1 MILKARLS
9 LKRRKMMIN
18 LPEIFSS
25 MSYLYP
31 ALIGGIGVAL
41 IAGPMGAFMVWR
53 RLAYFS
59 DTIAHSGLLGVTIAL
74 ILNWYVTF
82 GITLIALAIA
92 LLLFFL
98 QQHFK
103 VASDTLLGL
112 LSHTALALGLLTLS
126 LFEAVRVDVLGFLY
140 GDILTM
146 NWQDVAVIYGG
157 LIIVYFGLAK
167 SWSALLQ
174 ITIDKEL
181 AQVEGMPVIRI
192 ELAYNLLLALV
203 IALSVK
209 IVGVLLMTAL
219 LLIPAT
225 SARSWSE
232 SPEQMAALAAII
244 GAISIF
250 LGLVLSHV
258 YDVPTGPMIV
268 VVAACSLIFPI
279 LKKIS

>member
-1 MILKARLS
+1 
-9 LKRRKMMIN
+9 MIN
-18 LPEIFSS
+18 FSEFFSS
-25 MSYLYP
+25 ISYLLP
-31 ALIGGIGVAL
+31 ALIGGMGVAL

-74 ILNWYVTF
+74 ILHWNVTF

-92 LLLFFL
+92 IVLFFL
-98 QQHFK
+98 QQRFK
-103 VASDTLLGL
+103 VATDTLLGI

-126 LFEAVRVDVLGFLY
+126 LFESVRVDVLGFLY

-146 NWQDVAVIYGG
+146 SWQDVALIYIG
-157 LIIVYFGLAK
+157 LIIVFMGLSK

-181 AQVEGMPVIRI
+181 AQVEGVKTDRI
-192 ELAYNLLLALV
+192 VLAYNLLLALV
-203 IALSVK
+203 IALSIK

-225 SARSWSE
+225 SARSWSN
-232 SPEQMAALAAII
+232 SPEQMAGLAAII
-244 GAISIF
+244 GALSIF
-250 LGLVLSHV
+250 IGLALSHI

-268 VVAACSLIFPI
+268 VVAACSLVFSL
-279 LKKIS
+279 LKKRR

>member
-1 MILKARLS
+1 MIA
-9 LKRRKMMIN
+9 
-18 LPEIFSS
+18 LPEFFSS
-25 MSYLYP
+25 MAYLLP

-74 ILNWYVTF
+74 ILHWDVTF

-112 LSHTALALGLLTLS
+112 LSHTSLALGLLTLS
-126 LFEAVRVDVLGFLY
+126 LFESVRVDVLGFLY

-146 NWQDVAVIYGG
+146 NWQDVTIIYVG
-157 LIIVYFGLAK
+157 LMVVYLGLTK
-167 SWSALLQ
+167 SWSQLLQ

-181 AQVEGMPVIRI
+181 AQVEGVSVDKIV
-192 ELAYNLLLALV
+192 LAYNLLLALV

-225 SARSWSE
+225 SARSWAK
-232 SPEQMAALAAII
+232 SPEQMAGLAAII
-244 GAISIF
+244 GAISI
-250 LGLVLSHV
+250 LIGLILSHI

-268 VVAACSLIFPI
+268 VVAACSLVFPI
-279 LKKIS
+279 FKKFS